1 VRNLWSRALLRH
13 LSSSSIQIT
22 NNRPSEVS
30 VDTIKDNL
38 ENREEKDKKTVS
50 PEGKDKK
57 ASSTPWGNLSPK
69 KS

>member
-1 VRNLWSRALLRH
+1 MRNLWSRALLRH

-22 NNRPSEVS
+22 NNRPPEVF

-38 ENREEKDKKTVS
+38 ENKEE
-50 PEGKDKK
+50 KDKK

-69 KS
+69 KR

>member
-1 VRNLWSRALLRH
+1 
-13 LSSSSIQIT
+13 
-22 NNRPSEVS
+22 